1 MDNTTYCKPKFR
13 TFKEL
18 KVISMFTMLILG
30 WAFNSHAQNNVKIAG
45 NYRLLHPKVTYKT
58 LSENSDNYLFAQ
70 HYKSGKTISIS
81 KDGTFFYQVGDAMKS
96 VRVEF
101 ISDYEIKLIFVSVGG
116 SKNDERDSSSES
128 YSVYN
133 YNEDKH
139 GFTIFREDP
148 LLKEVYTFVRTQ

>member
-45 NYRLLHPKVTYKT
+45 NYQLLPPQITYKT

-70 HYKSGKTISIS
+70 QYKSGKTISIS
-81 KDGTFFYQVGDAMKS
+81 KDGTFFYQVGDAMKPIQF
-96 VRVEF
+96 EF
-101 ISDYEIKLIFVSVGG
+101 IEKTQVKLIFVSGEA
-116 SKNDERDSSSES
+116 SKNDERDYISES

-133 YNEDKH
+133 FKEDNR
-139 GFTIFREDP
+139 GFTIFKEDP
-148 LLKEVYTFVRTQ
+148 LLKEVYTFVRIR